1 MTSKDDIIRM
11 AREAGL
17 DWQKGW
23 TLEDAEP
30 NRFERFAALVRADER
45 EQVAAWMM
53 QRGYATGHGDTIE
66 DLLQELEW
74 QVAEREREACA
85 LLCEELF
92 ADVPPYSAPDCAAAI
107 RERGQA

>member
-1 MTSKDDIIRM
+1 MR
-11 AREAGL
+11 RL
-17 DWQKGW
+17 PKGK
-23 TLEDAEP
+23 TAQVMGS
-30 NRFERFAALVRADER
+30 RFFQTMYTADQMRKYSDKAVSDER

-53 QRGYATGHGDTIE
+53 QRGYATGHGDTVE
-66 DLLQELEW
+66 GLLKELEW

-85 LLCEELF
+85 KVCEELF